1 MARPPLQ
8 PILVRPTL
16 GLTSTQTHQQL
27 SVDTRNSPH
36 FTKSPP
42 AVFRADLG
50 ADFAVEL
57 ALGRTMHIPDSSLFA
72 ADLAQV
78 LAEHSDEPIEILFVD
93 DVLAWCS
100 ERKGEC
106 NGNPTA
112 MAIRDSVTGQAG
124 ILIRRDIDA
133 DRIDGIHGR
142 LLFGGFESRA
152 ARLDTP
158 ESFLRHLVLHELAH
172 LANDWAQDAEEDC
185 DEWAFRRMGL

>member
-1 MARPPLQ
+1 
-8 PILVRPTL
+8 
-16 GLTSTQTHQQL
+16 
-27 SVDTRNSPH
+27 
-36 FTKSPP
+36 
-42 AVFRADLG
+42 LG

-133 DRIDGIHGR
+133 DRIDGIMVGSC
-142 LLFGGFESRA
+142 LA
-152 ARLDTP
+152 A
-158 ESFLRHLVLHELAH
+158 SLA
-172 LANDWAQDAEEDC
+172 C
-185 DEWAFRRMGL
+185 AFTSTACS